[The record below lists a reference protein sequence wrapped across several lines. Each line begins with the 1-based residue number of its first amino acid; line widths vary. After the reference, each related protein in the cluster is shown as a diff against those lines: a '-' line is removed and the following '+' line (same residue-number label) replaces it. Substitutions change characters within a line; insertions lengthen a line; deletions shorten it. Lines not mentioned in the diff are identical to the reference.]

1 MIHRV
6 FSKSDVDT
14 SAVKK
19 QGLEGR
25 VDLLSSPQLWCVTN
39 NYKMSMHRMRS
50 IYLSGACWDQL
61 SSSVDPVWARLHVLG
76 LVGCSLIQHGL
87 SWGPW
92 GDSALL

>member
-14 SAVKK
+14 SIVKN
-19 QGLEGR
+19 GLEGR
-25 VDLLSSPQLWCVTN
+25 VDLLSLPQLWCVTN
-39 NYKMSMHRMRS
+39 NYKMSMRRMRS

-61 SSSVDPVWARLHVLG
+61 SSSADPVWACSHVPG

-87 SWGPW
+87 SWGSW